1 MNNLDID
8 VLVNKYYRLSKDYVP
23 NDLIVLDQNEK
34 NFHNYIYPEL
44 KPTISKT
51 IYDDYKLLEQ
61 ASIKDGFHIVVD
73 SGYRDFFYQMKIWIE
88 SYKKNYKEFKRE
100 EKADIKAYDKTN
112 KYVAWPGT
120 SEHQTGY
127 AFDIGAY
134 RNNVFHEVLPEDE
147 EIKWMIE
154 NSYKYGF
161 ILRYPKNKE
170 NITGICYEPW
180 HYRYVGPEIANIIYN
195 NGDYLTLEEYHKV
208 LRRK

>member
-1 MNNLDID
+1 MSNLDID
-8 VLVNKYYRLSKDYVP
+8 VLVNKYNRLDRNYVP

-34 NFHNYIYPEL
+34 NFHKYIYPEL

-61 ASIKDGFHIVVD
+61 ASIKDGLHVVVD
-73 SGYRDFFYQMKIWIE
+73 SGYRDFFYQSKIWLDN
-88 SYKKNYKEFKRE
+88 YKKYYKEFKGD

-112 KYVAWPGT
+112 MYVAWPGT

-134 RNNVFHEVLPEDE
+134 RKNIFHEVLPEDE

-161 ILRYPKNKE
+161 ILRYPKGKE
-170 NITGICYEPW
+170 NLTGYSYESW
-180 HYRYVGPEIANIIYN
+180 HYRYVGKDVAKKIHDEGITY
-195 NGDYLTLEEYHKV
+195 DEYYAYYIEK
-208 LRRK
+208 